1 MRKIFSAGL
10 ILALAASLAF
20 ACSRQSPEEKLLDTA
35 RPAVSWFATLRMT
48 GERWIANSVPKS
60 FVKSTVGEAR
70 KDLGKVADAAGKS
83 PVPAGEKLPLLAL
96 MREGRAVGLGL
107 QKAAEAGDRPGA
119 ARQVA
124 QLVALQERIA
134 AWQRQLGG
142 TR

>member
-1 MRKIFSAGL
+1 MFPAGL
-10 ILALAASLAF
+10 ILALAASLVL

-35 RPAVSWFATLRMT
+35 RPAVSWLATLRMT

-60 FVKSTVGEAR
+60 FVKATVGEAR

-96 MREGRAVGLGL
+96 MREGRSVGLDL

-124 QLVALQERIA
+124 RLVALQERIT